1 MRKLVVTSGLF
12 VLCFI
17 ILSCSSQKRLDPK
30 LKRDWKLIEFSNFN
44 KQLLMQ
50 YNVGMDLAQKHTV
63 VYAGCKTQQIS
74 FVVKSEKE
82 VKIWVNPNPV
92 ESCSEEINGNLRLRL
107 NGFLKGT
114 KEYIVEGHF
123 LTLYNS
129 DGSKIKF
136 VAADWD

>member
-1 MRKLVVTSGLF
+1 MWKLAKTIGLF
-12 VLCFI
+12 VLCLMIF
-17 ILSCSSQKRLDPK
+17 SCSSQKRLDPK

-50 YNVGMDLAQKHTV
+50 YNVGMDLSQKHTV
-63 VYAGCKTQQIS
+63 VYVGCKTQQIS
-74 FVVKSEKE
+74 FVPKTEKN

-92 ESCSEEINGNLRLRL
+92 ESCSEEVKGNLRLKL
-107 NGFLKGT
+107 NTFLTET
-114 KEYIVEGHF
+114 KEYLVEGHF
-123 LTLYNS
+123 LTLYTS

>member
-30 LKRDWKLIEFSNFN
+30 LKRDWKLIEFSDFN

-63 VYAGCKTQQIS
+63 VYVGCKSQQIS

-92 ESCSEEINGNLRLRL
+92 ESCSGEINGNLRLKL

-114 KEYIVEGHF
+114 KAYLVEGHF
-123 LTLYNS
+123 LTLYNA